1 MLRGSVAAAAG
12 LLIGAAALL
21 TAAQA
26 RAERTPGTK
35 TTIIPSTGARADIT
49 VPYLTT
55 GRSTLMQGAVQPR
68 IYNSPV
74 VEDPKNPGVRPVFN
88 LIFYGSKMSFGD
100 QENGALPRP
109 GNQLRPPRP

>member
-1 MLRGSVAAAAG
+1 MLRWSAAAILVVAG
-12 LLIGAAALL
+12 LLAAVP
-21 TAAQA
+21 A

-35 TTIIPSTGARADIT
+35 TAIVPNPGARTDIT

-55 GRSTLMQGAVQPR
+55 GRSTLMQGYVQPR
-68 IYNSPV
+68 MYGSPIV
-74 VEDPKNPGVRPVFN
+74 DDPKNPGVKPVLN

-100 QENGALPRP
+100 QENGATPRP